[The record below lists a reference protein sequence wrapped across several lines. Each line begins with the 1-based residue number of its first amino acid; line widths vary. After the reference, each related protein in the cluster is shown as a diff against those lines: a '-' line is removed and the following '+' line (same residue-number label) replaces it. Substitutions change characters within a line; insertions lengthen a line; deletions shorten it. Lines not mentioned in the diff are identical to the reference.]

1 MKKIVLLAFATILM
15 MVSCTNRQKTPQFKE
30 NPDMEYRTLGS
41 TGLRVGVIGLGC
53 GGFEEID
60 STASRELVTYALDHG
75 MNYMDLYDANPKVRS
90 NIGYGLGDR
99 RAEMIIQGHIGCWW
113 NGDSYERTRDVEKC
127 KIGFEDLLER
137 LHTDYIDVGM
147 IHIVDKMEEWQE
159 IQGSPYLQ
167 YVQDLK
173 AQGKIKHI
181 GLSSHNAEV
190 ALAIAK
196 SGLVEVIMFS
206 LNPAFDRVLSDKNPW
221 DSKTFDEMLPGID
234 PVRVE
239 LYDYCA
245 QHDIA
250 ITVMKTFGGGDRLLD
265 AEKSPLK
272 IALTRDQCFA
282 YVLAKPCVKV
292 ALCSIDSASKVDEYL
307 HYLKA
312 TDEEKDYNSAL
323 SKQTAQNDM
332 DKGACTYCNH
342 CMPCSAGIPIAK
354 VNELL
359 DKAETEGIP
368 TVAYFADKCNLTAG
382 YFGELVK
389 VETGRTAQDFIADH
403 IVRRAKE
410 LLNSQILTIA
420 QVSDRLGFGYPQHF
434 VRFFKRKT
442 GKTPTEYRA
451 A

>member
-1 MKKIVLLAFATILM
+1 MKKIVLLAFATVLM

-53 GGFEEID
+53 GGFDEID

-206 LNPAFDRVLSDKNPW
+206 LNPAFDRVQSDKNPW

-342 CMPCSAGIPIAK
+342 CMPCSACIPIAK

-359 DKAETEGIP
+359 DKAEKEGLTAELQAKYDSLPHHAGECTHCGACLSRCPFGVDIP
-368 TVAYFADKCNLTAG
+368 TQMD
-382 YFGELVK
+382 
-389 VETGRTAQDFIADH
+389 
-403 IVRRAKE
+403 RAKE
-410 LLNSQILTIA
+410 
-420 QVSDRLGFGYPQHF
+420 VFG
-434 VRFFKRKT
+434 K
-442 GKTPTEYRA
+442 
-451 A
+451 